1 MARRRYLIAY
11 DIANPR
17 RLRRVITIMEGVGER
32 LQYSVFLCDL
42 SGAERARWEMTIRT
56 VLKLT
61 EDSVVVIDLG
71 ATESSAPL
79 VSLGVP
85 RRLPASGPTIV

>member
-17 RLRRVITIMEGVGER
+17 RLRSTIVIMESYGER

-42 SGAERARWEMTIRT
+42 NGSELALWERDIHRILSLA
-56 VLKLT
+56 

-71 ATESSAPL
+71 RPDDAAIRCI
-79 VSLGVP
+79 GVP
-85 RRLPASGPTIV
+85 RTLPASGAAIV